1 MTRLTRLHSL
11 MPDEYSLYD
20 AKARLSSL
28 VRQVREGR
36 SVIITVHG
44 VPAAELRPV
53 DPSVRPQTL
62 EERVGELERRGAIVA
77 SRRAP
82 GEANAFP
89 VGPKKR
95 GALKRFL
102 AERD

>member
-1 MTRLTRLHSL
+1 MA
-11 MPDEYSLYD
+11 DEYSLYE

-53 DPSVRPQTL
+53 DPTARTQTL
-62 EERVGELERRGAIVA
+62 EQRLAELKARGLITPARR
-77 SRRAP
+77 SP
-82 GEANAFP
+82 GEAGAFP
-89 VGPKKR
+89 IGHKVR
-95 GALKRFL
+95 GGLKRFL

>member
-1 MTRLTRLHSL
+1 
-11 MPDEYSLYD
+11 MPDQYSLYE

-36 SVIITVHG
+36 TVIITVHG

-53 DPSVRPQTL
+53 DVSARPQSL
-62 EERVGELERRGAIVA
+62 EERLAELDARGAIVRA
-77 SRRAP
+77 RRSPADTD
-82 GEANAFP
+82 AFP
-89 VGPKKR
+89 IGPRSR

>member
-1 MTRLTRLHSL
+1 MA
-11 MPDEYSLYD
+11 DEYSLYE

-62 EERVGELERRGAIVA
+62 EERLAELDARGAIA
-77 SRRAP
+77 PARRSP

-89 VGPKKR
+89 IGPKVR
-95 GALKRFL
+95 GVLKRFL
-102 AERD
+102 EERD

>member
-1 MTRLTRLHSL
+1 MR
-11 MPDEYSLYD
+11 DEYSLYE

-53 DPSVRPQTL
+53 DPSVRPATL
-62 EERVGELERRGAIVA
+62 EARVAELENRGAVLRA
-77 SRRAP
+77 RRAP
-82 GEANAFP
+82 GEVNAFP
-89 VGPKKR
+89 TGPKKR